1 MRIQHAISE
10 APSMAA
16 VGTMPSVTD
25 GMGKE
30 RELSEM
36 AKTERLK
43 GEDRLPV
50 QQSETGKKPGRRAF
64 RLWKTV

>member
-1 MRIQHAISE
+1 MPE
-10 APSMAA
+10 APVMTAA
-16 VGTMPSVTD
+16 GTVPSVTD

-43 GEDRLPV
+43 AVRV
-50 QQSETGKKPGRRAF
+50 VRA
-64 RLWKTV
+64 RQ

>member
-30 RELSEM
+30 WELSEM

-43 GEDRLPV
+43 AV
-50 QQSETGKKPGRRAF
+50 CVVRA
-64 RLWKTV
+64 RQ